1 MSRDLT
7 NLFIDETFQYLTQ
20 ISGSNQDILLDG
32 VGNRITE
39 LDITASNSI
48 SSSHSVTA
56 VSSSYSNTS
65 TSASHAIQ
73 QIQVF

>member
-20 ISGSNQDILLDG
+20 ISGSELQDGL
-32 VGNRITE
+32 GNRITE

-48 SSSHSVTA
+48 SA
-56 VSSSYSNTS
+56 
-65 TSASHAIQ
+65 
-73 QIQVF
+73 